1 MKDCRECEYFGG
13 YDYSD
18 GTPNCDCDGGYEC
31 CPYNTEASVKK
42 TGMKIEIDAGF
53 MHDYIAHTLRNTVE
67 NCTVSF
73 VQAEIRNVI
82 SDQLKFSVVEE
93 VKQQAKAMV
102 EKAMAEFMEK
112 EIVVGGG
119 WREPERTITRAEYL
133 AEIIEKELADK
144 FKSDPLRGYAQREAQ
159 SAIDNYTRRLRD
171 EVNMGVKTYF
181 DAATREVLTS
191 NVVSMLMCNDTYKKL
206 SDSMQTFLPAK

>member
-1 MKDCRECEYFGG
+1 MKDCRDCEHFGG

-53 MHDYIAHTLRNTVE
+53 MHDYIAHTIRNTVE
-67 NCTVSF
+67 NCAVSF
-73 VQAEIRNVI
+73 VQAQIEQVI
-82 SDQLKFSVVEE
+82 TDELKASVVAE

-119 WREPERTITRAEYL
+119 WREPERTITRTEYL
-133 AEIIEKELADK
+133 AETIEKELADK
-144 FKSDPLRGYAQREAQ
+144 FKSDALKSYARSEAQ
-159 SAIDNYTRRLRD
+159 SAIDRYTRRLRD
-171 EVNMGVKTYF
+171 EVNMGVKAYF

-191 NVVSMLMCNDTYKKL
+191 NVVSMLTSNDTYKKL